1 MYPAKTVQKT
11 NSMLSKPTHEQGHK
25 RPSSTTSVSTCNS
38 CSQKI
43 PSPPSPSSSQ
53 HRHSSSSNT
62 RRARHPPQM
71 PRAQDVNH
79 DLNDLIDEHIAWT
92 QGTEARQRRESQGTM
107 IVDWDGTGTPVVSWR
122 KRGDASNDD
131 DDDDEVKEKRKSKPP
146 PPAPL
151 NIKPLPDLPLTYTPT
166 STAPSYHTTV
176 LSSGRNPPQSPTN
189 TPHPVSP
196 LIPPPPHQPPFT
208 ALYHPPRYSPTTQ
221 THHAPYVA
229 GYDAKTHFSYD
240 YDGRIVHVHRRGGQQ
255 HDKSIARLSAHSDY
269 YTMDLEKY
277 QRGIEVRVAEGDGED
292 EVVSEGGGSTQKQ
305 KQKQKQKKEKNQG
318 SVGKFAEKVLY
329 PRYPI
334 PNRGIQR

>member
-131 DDDDEVKEKRKSKPP
+131 DDDDEVKEKP
-146 PPAPL
+146 
-151 NIKPLPDLPLTYTPT
+151 
-166 STAPSYHTTV
+166 
-176 LSSGRNPPQSPTN
+176 
-189 TPHPVSP
+189 
-196 LIPPPPHQPPFT
+196 
-208 ALYHPPRYSPTTQ
+208 LYHPPRYSPTTQ